1 MDLFT
6 DYLKRC
12 NWLLQQ
18 GNYVAD
24 VAYYIGEDTP
34 IMTGITEPALP
45 KGFQYDFINAEVI
58 EKYLSADADHILSL
72 PHGTRYKLLVLPPS
86 QTMRP
91 EVIRKIKQLLE
102 AGAIILGPKPERS
115 PSLQDYMNADAEVK
129 SIADEIW
136 GNDESNQTIRR
147 IGKGTLFSGY
157 SIDAIFNMMGH
168 KPDFVISGED
178 DVKYAHTT
186 MPGRDIYF
194 IANQTEKEIEFTAQ
208 FRIGGKVPEQW
219 NPIDGSI
226 CNFKSF
232 VNVKD
237 ITNIPMKL
245 SSNESMFVVFEK
257 DLSTETQ
264 VMNRALNYPET
275 KELLQINNNWNL
287 TLESLVHDGKKIKLD
302 KLKDLTTVND
312 DYIKY
317 FSGTSIY
324 TNTFKMKQI
333 PVNKK
338 IMLDLGEVCEM
349 AKVKINGKYVG
360 GVWTTPYTID
370 ITDALKS
377 GKNTIEITVVNN
389 WVNRLVGDS
398 NLPENKR
405 KTSYVYRTYNPSTPL
420 QKSGLIGPVSIRTE

>member
-1 MDLFT
+1 
-6 DYLKRC
+6 
-12 NWLLQQ
+12 
-18 GNYVAD
+18 
-24 VAYYIGEDTP
+24 
-34 IMTGITEPALP
+34 
-45 KGFQYDFINAEVI
+45 
-58 EKYLSADADHILSL
+58 
-72 PHGTRYKLLVLPPS
+72 
-86 QTMRP
+86 
-91 EVIRKIKQLLE
+91 
-102 AGAIILGPKPERS
+102 
-115 PSLQDYMNADAEVK
+115 
-129 SIADEIW
+129 
-136 GNDESNQTIRR
+136 
-147 IGKGTLFSGY
+147 
-157 SIDAIFNMMGH
+157 MMGH

-257 DLSTETQ
+257 DLSTESQ

-324 TNTFKMKQI
+324 TNTFKIKQI